1 MRENGFTLIE
11 LIIVIAIIGIL
22 AGVAIVSYVDFQ
34 GKALVAAAYTS
45 VETLRTSMEAYR
57 ADTGGYP
64 TVLADNWGSG
74 VPLIASRGSHGFLDS
89 WESVTRNIAGTPTGT
104 VWPAAYV
111 ISLTA
116 RDRNATVITFSST
129 LVQTT
134 AGVGSTPYIY
144 DNNFDTSDRLN
155 PLVGSWS
162 VSGGALS
169 PINPNTENRIAFGNL
184 AWKDYEISAQVTL
197 SAGNGYGIYYR
208 CDGAAGTQN
217 PGVTG
222 YCFQFD
228 PGLGNQL
235 LVRKVTNGY
244 EANPFQSVAMPP
256 EIAASLH
263 SPHLIT
269 ISVVGNQHIIKID
282 GKVVLSFTDTWRGAG
297 MAGFRTWSGT
307 KASFDY
313 VQVKP
318 K

>member
-11 LIIVIAIIGIL
+11 LIIVIAVIGIL
-22 AGVAIVSYVDFQ
+22 ASVAIIIYVDFQ
-34 GKALVAAAYTS
+34 GKAQIAAAYTS
-45 VETLRTSMEAYR
+45 VETLRTSLAAFR
-57 ADTGGYP
+57 ADTGSFP
-64 TVLADNWGSG
+64 IALTENWGNG
-74 VPLIASRGSHGFLDS
+74 VPLIASSGSHGFLDS
-89 WESVTRNIAGTPTGT
+89 WEKVTRNIAGTPTGT

-129 LVQTT
+129 LVQTS
-134 AGVGSTPYIY
+134 AGVGSTQYLY

-155 PLVGSWS
+155 PLIGSWS
-162 VSGGALS
+162 VSGGSLS

-184 AWKDYEISAQVTL
+184 TWKDYEITAQATL

-208 CDGAAGTQN
+208 SDGVAGTSN

-228 PGLGNQL
+228 KGLGNKL
-235 LVRKVTNGY
+235 VVRKVTNGY
-244 EANPFQSVAMPP
+244 EANPFQSVDMPP
-256 EIAASLH
+256 EIAASLNSSH
-263 SPHLIT
+263 SIS

-282 GKVVLSFTDTWRGAG
+282 GKVLLSFTDTWRGAG
-297 MAGFRTWSGT
+297 MAGLRTWAGV

>member
-22 AGVAIVSYVDFQ
+22 ASVAIVIYADFQ
-34 GKALVAAAYTS
+34 GKAQIAAAYTS
-45 VETLRTSMEAYR
+45 VETLRTSLAAYR

-64 TVLADNWGSG
+64 TVLAENWGNG
-74 VPLIASRGSHGFLDS
+74 VPLIASSGGHGFLDS
-89 WESVTRNIAGTPTGT
+89 WEKVTRNIAGTPTGT

-134 AGVGSTPYIY
+134 AGVGSTPYLY
-144 DNNFDTSDRLN
+144 DNNFDASDGLY
-155 PLVGSWS
+155 PLFGSWS
-162 VSGGALS
+162 VSGGSLS
-169 PINPNTENRIAFGNL
+169 QTNPNNENRIAFGNL
-184 AWKDYEISAQVTL
+184 AWKDYEIAAQVTL

-208 CDGAAGTQN
+208 CDGVAGTNN

-228 PGLGNQL
+228 KGLGNKL
-235 LVRKVTNGY
+235 VVRKVTNGY
-244 EANPFQSVAMPP
+244 EASPFQSVAMPP
-256 EIAASLH
+256 EIAASLN
-263 SPHLIT
+263 SSHLIT

-282 GKVVLSFTDTWRGAG
+282 GKIVLSFTDDWRNSG
-297 MAGFRTWSGT
+297 MAGFRTWSGC

-313 VQVKP
+313 VQVKT